1 MYQPSARPAKLATA
15 DPATPWW
22 QREGVIVRLLGAAA
36 AGVLLIGVVLLLAFA
51 FVVLRAGPLAPT
63 QVTVNP
69 VKEGKLT
76 PALFGIGTIEARRA
90 YLIGP
95 TAAGRVL
102 RVLVDVG
109 DTVKAG
115 QLLAEMDP
123 VDLDERIAALDASLA
138 RAGSTIAASD
148 AQRRDAQA
156 RNQLAGMNVKR
167 CLLYTSDAA
176 DERSSVDLGGRRIIK
191 KQKKKRRETRE

>member
-1 MYQPSARPAKLATA
+1 MNLSILRTRGFGL
-15 DPATPWW
+15 
-22 QREGVIVRLLGAAA
+22 
-36 AGVLLIGVVLLLAFA
+36 VLLAIVLLLAFA
-51 FVVLRAGPLAPT
+51 FVIRRTGPLAPT
-63 QVTVNP
+63 QVTVSQ
-69 VKEGKLT
+69 VTEGKLA

-95 TAAGRVL
+95 TTAGRVL

-138 RAGSTIAASD
+138 LSLIH
-148 AQRRDAQA
+148 
-156 RNQLAGMNVKR
+156 
-167 CLLYTSDAA
+167 
-176 DERSSVDLGGRRIIK
+176 I
-191 KQKKKRRETRE
+191 

>member
-1 MYQPSARPAKLATA
+1 MNLAIF
-15 DPATPWW
+15 
-22 QREGVIVRLLGAAA
+22 RSRSFGLIVLALG
-36 AGVLLIGVVLLLAFA
+36 LLLAFA

-69 VKEGKLT
+69 VTEGKLT

-95 TAAGRVL
+95 TTAGRVL

-123 VDLDERIAALDASLA
+123 VDLDERIAALDASMA

-156 RNQLAGMNVKR
+156 RNHLAGMNVKR
-167 CLLYTSDAA
+167 D
-176 DERSSVDLGGRRIIK
+176 RKSVV
-191 KQKKKRRETRE
+191 